1 MIVPSENSLSPT
13 YDHLTVAG
21 EELKAMSVDEMQ
33 KAMSRICI
41 SSRAVVKMSKTKDET
56 NFLLHGSQEGVK
68 NAKTLIEQKF
78 RSKFQITFDIP
89 SRSRRA
95 VVGMKGSTVRA
106 IKRKHNVDIKIDRRR
121 LCKPFGLE
129 KYHDVD
135 QLALFKQNPSG
146 EVRYVAS
153 VEVKVMGSQMDCVAA
168 KTQIL
173 KLVLSQIVEF
183 CHFPHGLYLDKARS
197 RAEECFNDV
206 SIFIGGSPMNTLRVE
221 GHKDTV
227 YEVMKLLRSFADL
240 ECDSVV
246 IPSALR
252 YTGFMSSVENVETED
267 SKENVNMAETRII
280 IKGQKADVTTARQMI
295 VEHIAKYFS
304 HRLMLIDLHGGN
316 IEHVRRVLSLPSVKA
331 RFQNVCDK
339 NSAKVTPP
347 EKEIHNVEYIEV
359 FGLKEKDVMLSISQL
374 ECVVESVKPND
385 VHLCFDEN
393 LIWKLQV
400 REDMRKKLQESL
412 PEPWGEKAVF
422 HVGKDF
428 LALHRRLGLYQYEY
442 THACLHLNLPEADFK
457 SYLEEL
463 RRAVDGKCKV
473 VLNVPSITQP
483 LLKVSYLTDGCGIE
497 FHCDGDE
504 DCKDMITLFDETERV
519 EKTVTLIN
527 QILHCEKEQGVYTV
541 VFEIPSLLVYML
553 KSYFFFSDYKEM
565 YGIKP
570 HIVRKDGQPNKPTW
584 LTSTSDVSI
593 VTLTGNRVYVDA
605 LKCEIEEEVKKVI
618 PYMFTEVCDIDK
630 SFFPRVSGRDFSN
643 ILELERLHKVK
654 TNLGRYL
661 QYDHLFNDSS
671 GSFNSDNRVQIMG
684 GSSTLVIQAKEG
696 LLRLLETV
704 KESTETATIRV
715 PKALRYDIRNQLNFS
730 RHNEKCWGVDYE
742 FRDDDADDFI
752 TLDLH
757 GCQPDLRN
765 AVERINSMISEHIE
779 KEKDKS

>member
-1 MIVPSENSLSPT
+1 MIVPSEISLSPT

-21 EELKAMSVDEMQ
+21 EELKGLSVDEVQ
-33 KAMSRICI
+33 KATSRICI
-41 SSRAVVKMSKTKDET
+41 SSRAVVKISKTKDET

-68 NAKTLIEQKF
+68 NAKTLIKQKF

-121 LCKPFGLE
+121 LCKPIDFE
-129 KYHDVD
+129 DYHDVD

-183 CHFPHGLYLDKARS
+183 CHFPHGLYRYEARI
-197 RAEECFNDV
+197 RAKECFNDV
-206 SIFIGGSPMNTLRVE
+206 SIFTGHSPINTLAVE
-221 GHKDTV
+221 GYKDTV

-252 YTGFMSSVENVETED
+252 YTGFMSSVKNVETED
-267 SKENVNMAETRII
+267 SKENVHKDETNII
-280 IKGQKADVTTARQMI
+280 IKGHRADVSTARQMI

-316 IEHVRRVLSLPSVKA
+316 IEHVRRVLSLNPVQA
-331 RFQNVCDK
+331 CFENVCDK
-339 NSAKVTPP
+339 NSVKVTHP
-347 EKEIHNVEYIEV
+347 EKEMNNVEYIEV

-393 LIWKLQV
+393 LIWRLQV
-400 REDMRKKLQESL
+400 REDMRRKLRESL

-428 LALHRRLGLYQYEY
+428 LALHRRHLVCQ
-442 THACLHLNLPEADFK
+442 HALFYRQLTEPDFK
-457 SYLEEL
+457 SFLEAL
-463 RRAVDGKCKV
+463 RQVSESRSKV
-473 VLNVPSITQP
+473 VLNVPSIIQP
-483 LLKVSYLTDGCGIE
+483 LLKVNYLEDGCKME

-527 QILHCEKEQGVYTV
+527 QILHCEKVQGVYTV
-541 VFEIPSLLVYML
+541 VFEIPSLLVYYL
-553 KSYFFFSDYKEM
+553 KNYYYISDYKKK

-570 HIVRKDGQPNKPTW
+570 HIVRKDGQPNRLTW
-584 LTSTSDVSI
+584 QTSTSDVSI

-605 LKCEIEEEVKKVI
+605 LKCEIEEEVKKFI
-618 PYMFTEVCDIDK
+618 PYMFTEVCDIDE
-630 SFFPRVSGRDFSN
+630 SFFARVSGREFSN

-654 TNLGRYL
+654 TSLGISLAYA
-661 QYDHLFNDSS
+661 YLFNDSS
-671 GSFNSDNRVQIMG
+671 GSFNSDHRVQIMG

-696 LLRLLETV
+696 LLRLLETI
-704 KESTETATIRV
+704 KESTETATICV
-715 PKALRYDIRNQLNFS
+715 PKDLRYDIRNQLDLS
-730 RHNEKCWGVDYE
+730 RHNEECWGVDYE

-765 AVERINSMISEHIE
+765 AVERINGMISEHIE

>member
-1 MIVPSENSLSPT
+1 MIVPSEISLSPT

-21 EELKAMSVDEMQ
+21 EELKGLSVDEVQ
-33 KAMSRICI
+33 KATSRICI
-41 SSRAVVKMSKTKDET
+41 SSRAVVKISKTKDET

-68 NAKTLIEQKF
+68 NAKTLIKQKF

-121 LCKPFGLE
+121 LCKPIDFE
-129 KYHDVD
+129 DYHDVD

-183 CHFPHGLYLDKARS
+183 CHFPHGLYRYEARI
-197 RAEECFNDV
+197 RAKECFNDV
-206 SIFIGGSPMNTLRVE
+206 SIFTGHSPINTLAVE
-221 GHKDTV
+221 GYKDTV

-252 YTGFMSSVENVETED
+252 YTGFMSSVKNVETED
-267 SKENVNMAETRII
+267 SKENVHKDETNII
-280 IKGQKADVTTARQMI
+280 IKGHRADVSTARQMI

-316 IEHVRRVLSLPSVKA
+316 IEHVRRVLSLNPVQA
-331 RFQNVCDK
+331 CFENVCDK
-339 NSAKVTPP
+339 NSVKVTHP
-347 EKEIHNVEYIEV
+347 EKEMNNVEYIEV

-393 LIWKLQV
+393 LIW
-400 REDMRKKLQESL
+400 
-412 PEPWGEKAVF
+412 
-422 HVGKDF
+422 
-428 LALHRRLGLYQYEY
+428 RL
-442 THACLHLNLPEADFK
+442 
-457 SYLEEL
+457 
-463 RRAVDGKCKV
+463 
-473 VLNVPSITQP
+473 QP
-483 LLKVSYLTDGCGIE
+483 LLKVNYLEDGCKME

-527 QILHCEKEQGVYTV
+527 QILHCEKVQGVYTV
-541 VFEIPSLLVYML
+541 VFEIPSLLVYYL
-553 KSYFFFSDYKEM
+553 KNYYYISDYKKK

-570 HIVRKDGQPNKPTW
+570 HIVRKDGQPNRLTW
-584 LTSTSDVSI
+584 QTSTSDVSI

-605 LKCEIEEEVKKVI
+605 LKCEIEEEVKKFI
-618 PYMFTEVCDIDK
+618 PYMFTEVCDIDE
-630 SFFPRVSGRDFSN
+630 SFFARVSGREFSN

-654 TNLGRYL
+654 TSLGISLAYA
-661 QYDHLFNDSS
+661 YLFNDSS
-671 GSFNSDNRVQIMG
+671 GSFNSDHRVQIMG

-696 LLRLLETV
+696 LLRLLETI
-704 KESTETATIRV
+704 KESTETATICV
-715 PKALRYDIRNQLNFS
+715 PKDLRYDIRNQLDLS
-730 RHNEKCWGVDYE
+730 RHNEECWGVDYE

-765 AVERINSMISEHIE
+765 AVERINGMISEHIE

>member
-13 YDHLTVAG
+13 YDHFTVVD

-41 SSRAVVKMSKTKDET
+41 SSRAVVKMSKTKDVT
-56 NFLLHGSQEGVK
+56 NFLLHGSQEGVEK
-68 NAKTLIEQKF
+68 AKTLIKRNFQ
-78 RSKFQITFDIP
+78 SKAQITFDIP

-106 IKRKHNVDIKIDRRR
+106 IKTKHNVDIKIDRRR

-153 VEVKVMGSQMDCVAA
+153 VEVKVMGSLMDCVAA

-240 ECDSVV
+240 ECDSID

-252 YTGFMSSVENVETED
+252 YTGFMYSVENVETED
-267 SKENVNMAETRII
+267 SKENVNKDETRII

-331 RFQNVCDK
+331 CFEHVCYK
-339 NSAKVTPP
+339 NSVKVTRP
-347 EKEIHNVEYIEV
+347 EKEMNNVEYIEV
-359 FGLKEKDVMLSISQL
+359 FGLKEKDVMLSLSQI
-374 ECVVESVKPND
+374 ECIVESVKPND
-385 VHLCFDEN
+385 FYLCFDEN

-400 REDMRKKLQESL
+400 REDMRRRLQISFPES
-412 PEPWGEKAVF
+412 WGEKAGF

-428 LALHRRLGLYQYEY
+428 LALHRRHLVCE
-442 THACLHLNLPEADFK
+442 HALFYRQLPEPDFK
-457 SYLEEL
+457 SFLEAL
-463 RRAVDGKCKV
+463 RRVVESRSKV
-473 VLNVPSITQP
+473 VLNVPSIIQP
-483 LLKVSYLTDGCGIE
+483 LLKVGYLCGRGIE

-519 EKTVTLIN
+519 EETVTLIN

-553 KSYFFFSDYKEM
+553 KSYFFLSGYKVE

-593 VTLTGNRVYVDA
+593 VTLKGNRVYVDA
-605 LKCEIEEEVKKVI
+605 LKCEIEEEVKKFI
-618 PYMFTEVCDIDK
+618 PYMFTEVCDIDE
-630 SFFPRVSGRDFSN
+630 SFFARVSGRDFSN
-643 ILELERLHKVK
+643 ILELERLHKVR
-654 TNLGRYL
+654 TSLGTAVFRYD
-661 QYDHLFNDSS
+661 YLFSDSS
-671 GSFNSDNRVQIMG
+671 GSFNSDNRVQITG
-684 GSSTLVIQAKEG
+684 GSSTLVLQAKES
-696 LLRLLETV
+696 LLRLLEAI

-715 PKALRYDIRNQLNFS
+715 PNGLHDDIEDELDVWRS
-730 RHNEKCWGVDYE
+730 DEEIWGVDYE